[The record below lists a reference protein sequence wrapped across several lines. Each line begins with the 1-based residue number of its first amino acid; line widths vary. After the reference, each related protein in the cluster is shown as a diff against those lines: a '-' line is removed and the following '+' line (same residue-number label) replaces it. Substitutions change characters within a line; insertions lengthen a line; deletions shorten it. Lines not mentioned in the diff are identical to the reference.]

1 MSADVGDLIQ
11 SEETADHS
19 NQEELIQIE
28 KTEIELHFCSIRIYS
43 ESGFGQIV
51 FNKIG

>member
-28 KTEIELHFCSIRIYS
+28 KTEIELHFCSIRTVQGLFRSFLFY
-43 ESGFGQIV
+43 
-51 FNKIG
+51 